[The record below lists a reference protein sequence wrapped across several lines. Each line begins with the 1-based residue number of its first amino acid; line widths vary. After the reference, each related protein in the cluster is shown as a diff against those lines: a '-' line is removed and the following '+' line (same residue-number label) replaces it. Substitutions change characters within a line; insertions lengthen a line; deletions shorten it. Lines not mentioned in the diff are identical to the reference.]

1 MVQIQYLGQFLD
13 IKENEKVTY
22 TIQVQDLADVSSV
35 ASSVTTSFKLPKT
48 KNNYE
53 ALKSLSLPGDTSN
66 LPYLKNVCKLYNF
79 GTTLIDNGWLKINNS
94 DEESFN
100 VNIENGII
108 DFFKAIEGKTIGNDL
123 DLSDTNHNK
132 DLITVINSFERN
144 DYTYIIADYNGLNT
158 YLKGGVNY
166 INVDYLVP
174 SLNSK
179 YIWDKIFNSIGYTY
193 SGSVFNSESF
203 TNLWVT
209 YPKAPPTK
217 SDDEQLPDPVL
228 RFSSNK
234 TNNIVYT
241 EDYDNLIIEFDLEN
255 IVLNEVLFNSNKITI
270 QSTGT
275 YSLDSIFYGYADYI
289 VEDNWGYPVGSER
302 SYFRPALLINGV
314 LNKYNSQINSVNL
327 RSGDVVE
334 IICHWYDIDGGYI
347 NGIRELKFDSYN
359 IKLTQISQSIIDFG
373 KEFLDISIAEYVKEI
388 MIRFALT
395 PFIDVESKHIKFLTL
410 SERINTNNV
419 KDWTDKFVKRT
430 DENYIYKD
438 YAQRNWLKHKY
449 NDENAT
455 FNNGFLSVSNQTLQ
469 PQKDLYSSK
478 FYSFN
483 NEITSFYDSDFTN
496 NSFPIWNR
504 EIKETIN
511 NDTTPPTKTY
521 DVNYKGLSNRF
532 YFIRRKILP
541 KTINIGSQLLRI
553 EETANNVAIVD
564 TKNLSYSDAVN
575 NYKDFVKVLNDTRIH
590 EIELFLNI
598 NDLLDLDLESLY
610 YFSQENQYYI
620 LNRITIDLTNNINK
634 GEFIRVKYN

>member
-108 DFFKAIEGKTIGNDL
+108 DFFKDIEGKTIGNDL

-193 SGSVFNSESF
+193 SGSVFNSELF

-217 SDDEQLPDPVL
+217 ADDEQLPDPVL
-228 RFSSNK
+228 RLSTNK
-234 TNNIVYT
+234 TGNIEFV
-241 EDYDNLIIEFDLEN
+241 EDLTYDIIEFNLEN
-255 IVLNEVLFNSNKITI
+255 VTTNDNDFLNNKLIVKH
-270 QSTGT
+270 TGT
-275 YSLDSIFYGYADYI
+275 YNLKSIIDGYADY
-289 VEDNWGYPVGSER
+289 VVTNNWGDEDGSEK
-302 SYFRPALLINGV
+302 SFLLPALRINGV
-314 LNKYNSQINSVNL
+314 IKLFSNDATLNLKQGDIVEFLCTWYGL
-327 RSGDVVE
+327 SGS
-334 IICHWYDIDGGYI
+334 YI
-347 NGIRELKFDSYN
+347 SRIREIVFNSYDF
-359 IKLTQISQSIIDFG
+359 KLYQISQQVVDFG
-373 KEFLDISIAEYVKEI
+373 SEFIDVSLSEFIKEI
-388 MIRFALT
+388 MMRFALT

-419 KDWTDKFVKRT
+419 KDWTDKFIKRT

-553 EETANNVAIVD
+553 EETANDVAIVD
-564 TKNLSYSDAVN
+564 TKNLSYSNAVN

-634 GEFIRVKYN
+634 AEFIRVKYN

>member
-1 MVQIQYLGQFLD
+1 MVQIQYLGSFLD

-193 SGSVFNSESF
+193 SGNIFNSELF

-217 SDDEQLPDPVL
+217 ADDEQLPDPVL
-228 RFSSNK
+228 RLSTNK
-234 TNNIVYT
+234 TGNIKFV
-241 EDYDNLIIEFDLEN
+241 EDLTYDIIEFNLEN
-255 IVLNEVLFNSNKITI
+255 VTTNDNDFLNNKLII
-270 QSTGT
+270 KHTGT
-275 YSLDSIFYGYADYI
+275 YNLKSIIDGYAVYMI
-289 VEDNWGYPVGSER
+289 TNKWGSEIG
-302 SYFRPALLINGV
+302 SEKSFLLPALRINGV
-314 LNKYNSQINSVNL
+314 IKLFSNDATLNLKQGDIVEFLCTWHGL
-327 RSGDVVE
+327 RSSDRIFRIRGIVFNS
-334 IICHWYDIDGGYI
+334 YD
-347 NGIRELKFDSYN
+347 F
-359 IKLTQISQSIIDFG
+359 KLYQISQQVVDFG
-373 KEFLDISIAEYVKEI
+373 SEFLDVSLSEFIKEI
-388 MIRFALT
+388 MMRFALT

-496 NSFPIWNR
+496 NSFPIWDR

-532 YFIRRKILP
+532 YFIRRNILP

-564 TKNLSYSDAVN
+564 TKYLSYSDAVN

-634 GEFIRVKYN
+634 AEFIRVKYN

>member
-1 MVQIQYLGQFLD
+1 MFL
-13 IKENEKVTY
+13 I
-22 TIQVQDLADVSSV
+22 
-35 ASSVTTSFKLPKT
+35 
-48 KNNYE
+48 
-53 ALKSLSLPGDTSN
+53 
-66 LPYLKNVCKLYNF
+66 
-79 GTTLIDNGWLKINNS
+79 
-94 DEESFN
+94 
-100 VNIENGII
+100 
-108 DFFKAIEGKTIGNDL
+108 
-123 DLSDTNHNK
+123 
-132 DLITVINSFERN
+132 
-144 DYTYIIADYNGLNT
+144 
-158 YLKGGVNY
+158 VNY
-166 INVDYLVP
+166 L
-174 SLNSK
+174 L
-179 YIWDKIFNSIGYTY
+179 T
-193 SGSVFNSESF
+193 
-203 TNLWVT
+203 LWVT

-388 MIRFALT
+388 MMRFALT

-419 KDWTDKFVKRT
+419 KDWTDKFVKRNE
-430 DENYIYKD
+430 ENYIYKD

-455 FNNGFLSVSNQTLQ
+455 FNNGFLYVSNQTLQ

-521 DVNYKGLSNRF
+521 DVDYKGLSNRF

-620 LNRITIDLTNNINK
+620 LNRLTLDLTNSVQK

>member
-1 MVQIQYLGQFLD
+1 MVQIQYLGRFLD

-53 ALKSLSLPGDTSN
+53 ALKSLSLPSDTSN

-108 DFFKAIEGKTIGNDL
+108 DFFKAIEGKTIGSDL

-193 SGSVFNSESF
+193 SGSVFNSELF

-217 SDDEQLPDPVL
+217 ADDEQLPDPVL
-228 RFSSNK
+228 RLSTNK
-234 TNNIVYT
+234 TGNIEFV
-241 EDYDNLIIEFDLEN
+241 EDLTYDIIEFDLEN
-255 IVLNEVLFNSNKITI
+255 VSTNDNDLLNNILIVKH
-270 QSTGT
+270 TGT
-275 YSLDSIFYGYADYI
+275 YNLKSIIDGYADY
-289 VEDNWGYPVGSER
+289 VVTNNWGDESGSEK
-302 SYFRPALLINGV
+302 SYLLPALRINGV
-314 LNKYNSQINSVNL
+314 IKLFSNDDTLNLKQ
-327 RSGDVVE
+327 GDIVE
-334 IICHWYDIDGGYI
+334 FLCTWYGLSGGYI
-347 NGIRELKFDSYN
+347 GRIREIVFNSYDF
-359 IKLTQISQSIIDFG
+359 KLYQISQQIVDFG
-373 KEFLDISIAEYVKEI
+373 SEFLDVSLSEFIKEI
-388 MIRFALT
+388 MMRFALT
-395 PFIDVESKHIKFLTL
+395 PFIDVENKHIKFLTL

-419 KDWTDKFVKRT
+419 KDWTDKFIKRT

-564 TKNLSYSDAVN
+564 TKNLSYSSVIN
-575 NYKDFVKVLNDTRIH
+575 NYSDFSKVLNDTRIH
-590 EIELFLNI
+590 EIELNLDI
-598 NDLLDLDLESLY
+598 NDLLNLDLEKLY

-620 LNRITIDLTNNINK
+620 LNRLTLDLTNSVQK

>member
-179 YIWDKIFNSIGYTY
+179 YIWDNIFNSIGYTY
-193 SGSVFNSESF
+193 SGSIFNSESF

-388 MIRFALT
+388 MMRFALT

-634 GEFIRVKYN
+634 AEFIRVKYN